1 MNPAQQLN
9 HNLLHSSLPFG
20 LPPVSPDKSL
30 KDLGYRRYLTLV
42 ILVGVIYFGAARL
55 GLTLAFFHPNVSPI
69 WPATGVAIAAVLLLG
84 YRIWPGILLGA
95 FLANLLTPIP
105 VAASGAIAVGNTME
119 ALAGGLMLRF
129 LDFDES
135 FARAKDVFKFLVISL
150 ICTIVSASIG
160 SFSLLLG
167 NAASWQ
173 DFGALWLTWWLGD
186 TIGALLVAP
195 LLLTWSGGSRHWLP
209 KKRYFEAALVLI
221 LLAASAMVT
230 FGGPFPV
237 RPKYYPLAWLTV
249 PFFLWAAFRLGR
261 RGATLATIT
270 TSIFAIWGTAHGLG
284 PFVSQTPND
293 SLLLL
298 QLYLGSNAITFL
310 FLVAA
315 VEERRHSEATL
326 RDGERRLAANLAI
339 TRILAES
346 PAVSVATPKILQ
358 TIGEKLGWDVGD
370 MWTPDDDAGVLRCL
384 TVWRAPTAKLDQFE
398 MASRELTFAPGV
410 GLPGRVWTSLKP
422 VWIPDVTKDSNFPR
436 AQIAGKEG
444 LHAALA
450 FPILSG
456 EKLLGVMEFFSHEIR
471 EPDDAL
477 LEMFSN
483 IGSQIGQF
491 MERRRAEESLLKSQ
505 AALRLAHKVSRAGTW
520 QWNLITNE
528 VEWSNEYYELLGL
541 KPAEVPAS
549 FEEWSRHVH
558 PDELPLVLKEH
569 ESALAERRDVSIE
582 LRMRRDG
589 EWRWFNR
596 TGRCLYDSEGKATS
610 MIGITFDVTERKRAE
625 EELRVSQAQLT
636 NMIGSAMD
644 AIITIDANQRVM
656 IFNAAAEKMFCCPAH
671 EAIGHSIDRFIPERF
686 HAAHRGHIRAFEE
699 TGVTDRSM
707 GALGALFGFRADGH
721 EFPIEASISQIE
733 VKGEKLFTVILRDIT
748 ERKRAEH
755 EHEQLLSS
763 EHAARTEAELANR
776 TKDEFLATVSHELR
790 TPLNAMVGWARMLR
804 AGKLDEDKV
813 NHAIEIIDRNAKAQA
828 KLIEDILDVSR
839 IVAGKVRLDPLPVEL
854 RQIIEAAVDSIRPAA
869 DSKQVQLKLDL
880 DSAMGMVSGDPAR
893 LQQVVWNL
901 LSNAIKFTPNDGQ
914 VEIQLK
920 EIGANVQISVS
931 DTGEGIMAEFLPHIF
946 DRFRQA
952 DSSTTRK
959 HSGLGLG
966 LAIVR
971 HLVELHHGTVDAYSA
986 GERQGARFTVT
997 LPIMRVHMKEPI
1009 EHYGLGDS
1017 ERKQSKV
1024 ALNGL
1029 RILYVEDDV
1038 DSRQALAAV
1047 LMQYDAEVRTVAT
1060 VHEALGLL
1068 TNWRPDLLI
1077 SDIGLP
1083 DEDGY
1088 DLIRKV
1094 RARQPEDGGTI
1105 PAIALTGYAGVSEHE
1120 LALSAGYQKYLV
1132 KPIKPENLAEIIG
1145 TIVGNG
1151 EV

>member
-1 MNPAQQLN
+1 
-9 HNLLHSSLPFG
+9 
-20 LPPVSPDKSL
+20 
-30 KDLGYRRYLTLV
+30 
-42 ILVGVIYFGAARL
+42 
-55 GLTLAFFHPNVSPI
+55 
-69 WPATGVAIAAVLLLG
+69 
-84 YRIWPGILLGA
+84 
-95 FLANLLTPIP
+95 
-105 VAASGAIAVGNTME
+105 
-119 ALAGGLMLRF
+119 
-129 LDFDES
+129 
-135 FARAKDVFKFLVISL
+135 
-150 ICTIVSASIG
+150 
-160 SFSLLLG
+160 
-167 NAASWQ
+167 
-173 DFGALWLTWWLGD
+173 
-186 TIGALLVAP
+186 
-195 LLLTWSGGSRHWLP
+195 
-209 KKRYFEAALVLI
+209 
-221 LLAASAMVT
+221 
-230 FGGPFPV
+230 
-237 RPKYYPLAWLTV
+237 
-249 PFFLWAAFRLGR
+249 
-261 RGATLATIT
+261 
-270 TSIFAIWGTAHGLG
+270 
-284 PFVSQTPND
+284 
-293 SLLLL
+293 
-298 QLYLGSNAITFL
+298 
-310 FLVAA
+310 
-315 VEERRHSEATL
+315 
-326 RDGERRLAANLAI
+326 
-339 TRILAES
+339 
-346 PAVSVATPKILQ
+346 
-358 TIGEKLGWDVGD
+358 
-370 MWTPDDDAGVLRCL
+370 
-384 TVWRAPTAKLDQFE
+384 
-398 MASRELTFAPGV
+398 
-410 GLPGRVWTSLKP
+410 
-422 VWIPDVTKDSNFPR
+422 
-436 AQIAGKEG
+436 
-444 LHAALA
+444 
-450 FPILSG
+450 
-456 EKLLGVMEFFSHEIR
+456 
-471 EPDDAL
+471 
-477 LEMFSN
+477 MFSN

-763 EHAARTEAELANR
+763 AHAARTEAELANR

-804 AGKLDEDKV
+804 AGKLDENKV

-1094 RARQPEDGGTI
+1094 RARQPEDGGAI
-1105 PAIALTGYAGVSEHE
+1105 PAIALTGYAGVSEHA

>member
-1 MNPAQQLN
+1 
-9 HNLLHSSLPFG
+9 
-20 LPPVSPDKSL
+20 
-30 KDLGYRRYLTLV
+30 
-42 ILVGVIYFGAARL
+42 
-55 GLTLAFFHPNVSPI
+55 
-69 WPATGVAIAAVLLLG
+69 
-84 YRIWPGILLGA
+84 
-95 FLANLLTPIP
+95 
-105 VAASGAIAVGNTME
+105 
-119 ALAGGLMLRF
+119 
-129 LDFDES
+129 
-135 FARAKDVFKFLVISL
+135 
-150 ICTIVSASIG
+150 
-160 SFSLLLG
+160 
-167 NAASWQ
+167 
-173 DFGALWLTWWLGD
+173 
-186 TIGALLVAP
+186 
-195 LLLTWSGGSRHWLP
+195 
-209 KKRYFEAALVLI
+209 
-221 LLAASAMVT
+221 
-230 FGGPFPV
+230 
-237 RPKYYPLAWLTV
+237 
-249 PFFLWAAFRLGR
+249 
-261 RGATLATIT
+261 
-270 TSIFAIWGTAHGLG
+270 
-284 PFVSQTPND
+284 
-293 SLLLL
+293 
-298 QLYLGSNAITFL
+298 
-310 FLVAA
+310 
-315 VEERRHSEATL
+315 
-326 RDGERRLAANLAI
+326 
-339 TRILAES
+339 
-346 PAVSVATPKILQ
+346 
-358 TIGEKLGWDVGD
+358 
-370 MWTPDDDAGVLRCL
+370 
-384 TVWRAPTAKLDQFE
+384 
-398 MASRELTFAPGV
+398 
-410 GLPGRVWTSLKP
+410 
-422 VWIPDVTKDSNFPR
+422 
-436 AQIAGKEG
+436 
-444 LHAALA
+444 
-450 FPILSG
+450 
-456 EKLLGVMEFFSHEIR
+456 
-471 EPDDAL
+471 
-477 LEMFSN
+477 
-483 IGSQIGQF
+483 
-491 MERRRAEESLLKSQ
+491 
-505 AALRLAHKVSRAGTW
+505 
-520 QWNLITNE
+520 
-528 VEWSNEYYELLGL
+528 
-541 KPAEVPAS
+541 
-549 FEEWSRHVH
+549 
-558 PDELPLVLKEH
+558 
-569 ESALAERRDVSIE
+569 
-582 LRMRRDG
+582 
-589 EWRWFNR
+589 
-596 TGRCLYDSEGKATS
+596 

-636 NMIGSAMD
+636 SMIGSAMD

-671 EAIGHSIDRFIPERF
+671 EAIGQSIDRFIPERF

-763 EHAARTEAELANR
+763 AHAARTEAELANR

-804 AGKLDEDKV
+804 AGKLDENKV

>member
-1 MNPAQQLN
+1 
-9 HNLLHSSLPFG
+9 
-20 LPPVSPDKSL
+20 
-30 KDLGYRRYLTLV
+30 
-42 ILVGVIYFGAARL
+42 
-55 GLTLAFFHPNVSPI
+55 
-69 WPATGVAIAAVLLLG
+69 
-84 YRIWPGILLGA
+84 
-95 FLANLLTPIP
+95 
-105 VAASGAIAVGNTME
+105 
-119 ALAGGLMLRF
+119 
-129 LDFDES
+129 
-135 FARAKDVFKFLVISL
+135 
-150 ICTIVSASIG
+150 
-160 SFSLLLG
+160 
-167 NAASWQ
+167 
-173 DFGALWLTWWLGD
+173 
-186 TIGALLVAP
+186 
-195 LLLTWSGGSRHWLP
+195 
-209 KKRYFEAALVLI
+209 
-221 LLAASAMVT
+221 
-230 FGGPFPV
+230 
-237 RPKYYPLAWLTV
+237 
-249 PFFLWAAFRLGR
+249 
-261 RGATLATIT
+261 
-270 TSIFAIWGTAHGLG
+270 
-284 PFVSQTPND
+284 
-293 SLLLL
+293 
-298 QLYLGSNAITFL
+298 
-310 FLVAA
+310 
-315 VEERRHSEATL
+315 
-326 RDGERRLAANLAI
+326 
-339 TRILAES
+339 
-346 PAVSVATPKILQ
+346 
-358 TIGEKLGWDVGD
+358 
-370 MWTPDDDAGVLRCL
+370 
-384 TVWRAPTAKLDQFE
+384 
-398 MASRELTFAPGV
+398 
-410 GLPGRVWTSLKP
+410 
-422 VWIPDVTKDSNFPR
+422 
-436 AQIAGKEG
+436 
-444 LHAALA
+444 
-450 FPILSG
+450 
-456 EKLLGVMEFFSHEIR
+456 
-471 EPDDAL
+471 
-477 LEMFSN
+477 
-483 IGSQIGQF
+483 
-491 MERRRAEESLLKSQ
+491 
-505 AALRLAHKVSRAGTW
+505 
-520 QWNLITNE
+520 
-528 VEWSNEYYELLGL
+528 
-541 KPAEVPAS
+541 
-549 FEEWSRHVH
+549 
-558 PDELPLVLKEH
+558 
-569 ESALAERRDVSIE
+569 
-582 LRMRRDG
+582 
-589 EWRWFNR
+589 
-596 TGRCLYDSEGKATS
+596 
-610 MIGITFDVTERKRAE
+610 
-625 EELRVSQAQLT
+625 
-636 NMIGSAMD
+636 
-644 AIITIDANQRVM
+644 
-656 IFNAAAEKMFCCPAH
+656 
-671 EAIGHSIDRFIPERF
+671 
-686 HAAHRGHIRAFEE
+686 
-699 TGVTDRSM
+699 
-707 GALGALFGFRADGH
+707 
-721 EFPIEASISQIE
+721 

-763 EHAARTEAELANR
+763 AHAARTEAELANR

-1105 PAIALTGYAGVSEHE
+1105 PAIALTGYAGVSEHA

>member
-1 MNPAQQLN
+1 
-9 HNLLHSSLPFG
+9 
-20 LPPVSPDKSL
+20 
-30 KDLGYRRYLTLV
+30 
-42 ILVGVIYFGAARL
+42 
-55 GLTLAFFHPNVSPI
+55 
-69 WPATGVAIAAVLLLG
+69 
-84 YRIWPGILLGA
+84 
-95 FLANLLTPIP
+95 
-105 VAASGAIAVGNTME
+105 
-119 ALAGGLMLRF
+119 
-129 LDFDES
+129 
-135 FARAKDVFKFLVISL
+135 
-150 ICTIVSASIG
+150 
-160 SFSLLLG
+160 
-167 NAASWQ
+167 
-173 DFGALWLTWWLGD
+173 
-186 TIGALLVAP
+186 
-195 LLLTWSGGSRHWLP
+195 
-209 KKRYFEAALVLI
+209 
-221 LLAASAMVT
+221 
-230 FGGPFPV
+230 
-237 RPKYYPLAWLTV
+237 
-249 PFFLWAAFRLGR
+249 
-261 RGATLATIT
+261 
-270 TSIFAIWGTAHGLG
+270 
-284 PFVSQTPND
+284 
-293 SLLLL
+293 
-298 QLYLGSNAITFL
+298 
-310 FLVAA
+310 
-315 VEERRHSEATL
+315 
-326 RDGERRLAANLAI
+326 
-339 TRILAES
+339 
-346 PAVSVATPKILQ
+346 
-358 TIGEKLGWDVGD
+358 
-370 MWTPDDDAGVLRCL
+370 
-384 TVWRAPTAKLDQFE
+384 
-398 MASRELTFAPGV
+398 
-410 GLPGRVWTSLKP
+410 
-422 VWIPDVTKDSNFPR
+422 
-436 AQIAGKEG
+436 
-444 LHAALA
+444 
-450 FPILSG
+450 
-456 EKLLGVMEFFSHEIR
+456 
-471 EPDDAL
+471 
-477 LEMFSN
+477 
-483 IGSQIGQF
+483 
-491 MERRRAEESLLKSQ
+491 
-505 AALRLAHKVSRAGTW
+505 
-520 QWNLITNE
+520 
-528 VEWSNEYYELLGL
+528 
-541 KPAEVPAS
+541 
-549 FEEWSRHVH
+549 
-558 PDELPLVLKEH
+558 
-569 ESALAERRDVSIE
+569 
-582 LRMRRDG
+582 
-589 EWRWFNR
+589 
-596 TGRCLYDSEGKATS
+596 

-671 EAIGHSIDRFIPERF
+671 EAIGQSIDRFIPERF

-959 HSGLGLG
+959 HGGLGLG

-986 GERQGARFTVT
+986 GQRQGARFTVT
-997 LPIMRVHMKEPI
+997 LPIMRVHMKEPV

>member
-1 MNPAQQLN
+1 
-9 HNLLHSSLPFG
+9 
-20 LPPVSPDKSL
+20 
-30 KDLGYRRYLTLV
+30 
-42 ILVGVIYFGAARL
+42 
-55 GLTLAFFHPNVSPI
+55 
-69 WPATGVAIAAVLLLG
+69 
-84 YRIWPGILLGA
+84 
-95 FLANLLTPIP
+95 
-105 VAASGAIAVGNTME
+105 
-119 ALAGGLMLRF
+119 
-129 LDFDES
+129 
-135 FARAKDVFKFLVISL
+135 
-150 ICTIVSASIG
+150 
-160 SFSLLLG
+160 
-167 NAASWQ
+167 
-173 DFGALWLTWWLGD
+173 
-186 TIGALLVAP
+186 
-195 LLLTWSGGSRHWLP
+195 
-209 KKRYFEAALVLI
+209 
-221 LLAASAMVT
+221 
-230 FGGPFPV
+230 
-237 RPKYYPLAWLTV
+237 
-249 PFFLWAAFRLGR
+249 
-261 RGATLATIT
+261 
-270 TSIFAIWGTAHGLG
+270 
-284 PFVSQTPND
+284 
-293 SLLLL
+293 
-298 QLYLGSNAITFL
+298 
-310 FLVAA
+310 
-315 VEERRHSEATL
+315 
-326 RDGERRLAANLAI
+326 
-339 TRILAES
+339 
-346 PAVSVATPKILQ
+346 
-358 TIGEKLGWDVGD
+358 
-370 MWTPDDDAGVLRCL
+370 
-384 TVWRAPTAKLDQFE
+384 
-398 MASRELTFAPGV
+398 
-410 GLPGRVWTSLKP
+410 
-422 VWIPDVTKDSNFPR
+422 
-436 AQIAGKEG
+436 
-444 LHAALA
+444 
-450 FPILSG
+450 
-456 EKLLGVMEFFSHEIR
+456 
-471 EPDDAL
+471 
-477 LEMFSN
+477 
-483 IGSQIGQF
+483 
-491 MERRRAEESLLKSQ
+491 
-505 AALRLAHKVSRAGTW
+505 
-520 QWNLITNE
+520 
-528 VEWSNEYYELLGL
+528 
-541 KPAEVPAS
+541 
-549 FEEWSRHVH
+549 
-558 PDELPLVLKEH
+558 
-569 ESALAERRDVSIE
+569 
-582 LRMRRDG
+582 
-589 EWRWFNR
+589 
-596 TGRCLYDSEGKATS
+596 

-763 EHAARTEAELANR
+763 AHAARTEAELANR

-1105 PAIALTGYAGVSEHE
+1105 PAIALTGYAGVSEHA

>member
-1 MNPAQQLN
+1 
-9 HNLLHSSLPFG
+9 
-20 LPPVSPDKSL
+20 
-30 KDLGYRRYLTLV
+30 
-42 ILVGVIYFGAARL
+42 
-55 GLTLAFFHPNVSPI
+55 
-69 WPATGVAIAAVLLLG
+69 
-84 YRIWPGILLGA
+84 
-95 FLANLLTPIP
+95 
-105 VAASGAIAVGNTME
+105 
-119 ALAGGLMLRF
+119 
-129 LDFDES
+129 
-135 FARAKDVFKFLVISL
+135 
-150 ICTIVSASIG
+150 
-160 SFSLLLG
+160 
-167 NAASWQ
+167 
-173 DFGALWLTWWLGD
+173 
-186 TIGALLVAP
+186 
-195 LLLTWSGGSRHWLP
+195 
-209 KKRYFEAALVLI
+209 
-221 LLAASAMVT
+221 
-230 FGGPFPV
+230 
-237 RPKYYPLAWLTV
+237 
-249 PFFLWAAFRLGR
+249 
-261 RGATLATIT
+261 
-270 TSIFAIWGTAHGLG
+270 
-284 PFVSQTPND
+284 
-293 SLLLL
+293 
-298 QLYLGSNAITFL
+298 
-310 FLVAA
+310 
-315 VEERRHSEATL
+315 
-326 RDGERRLAANLAI
+326 
-339 TRILAES
+339 
-346 PAVSVATPKILQ
+346 
-358 TIGEKLGWDVGD
+358 
-370 MWTPDDDAGVLRCL
+370 
-384 TVWRAPTAKLDQFE
+384 
-398 MASRELTFAPGV
+398 
-410 GLPGRVWTSLKP
+410 
-422 VWIPDVTKDSNFPR
+422 
-436 AQIAGKEG
+436 
-444 LHAALA
+444 
-450 FPILSG
+450 
-456 EKLLGVMEFFSHEIR
+456 
-471 EPDDAL
+471 
-477 LEMFSN
+477 
-483 IGSQIGQF
+483 
-491 MERRRAEESLLKSQ
+491 
-505 AALRLAHKVSRAGTW
+505 
-520 QWNLITNE
+520 
-528 VEWSNEYYELLGL
+528 
-541 KPAEVPAS
+541 
-549 FEEWSRHVH
+549 
-558 PDELPLVLKEH
+558 
-569 ESALAERRDVSIE
+569 
-582 LRMRRDG
+582 
-589 EWRWFNR
+589 
-596 TGRCLYDSEGKATS
+596 
-610 MIGITFDVTERKRAE
+610 
-625 EELRVSQAQLT
+625 
-636 NMIGSAMD
+636 
-644 AIITIDANQRVM
+644 
-656 IFNAAAEKMFCCPAH
+656 
-671 EAIGHSIDRFIPERF
+671 
-686 HAAHRGHIRAFEE
+686 
-699 TGVTDRSM
+699 
-707 GALGALFGFRADGH
+707 
-721 EFPIEASISQIE
+721 
-733 VKGEKLFTVILRDIT
+733 LRDIT

-763 EHAARTEAELANR
+763 AHAARTEAELANR

-804 AGKLDEDKV
+804 AGKLDENKV

>member
-1 MNPAQQLN
+1 
-9 HNLLHSSLPFG
+9 
-20 LPPVSPDKSL
+20 
-30 KDLGYRRYLTLV
+30 
-42 ILVGVIYFGAARL
+42 
-55 GLTLAFFHPNVSPI
+55 
-69 WPATGVAIAAVLLLG
+69 
-84 YRIWPGILLGA
+84 
-95 FLANLLTPIP
+95 
-105 VAASGAIAVGNTME
+105 
-119 ALAGGLMLRF
+119 
-129 LDFDES
+129 
-135 FARAKDVFKFLVISL
+135 
-150 ICTIVSASIG
+150 
-160 SFSLLLG
+160 
-167 NAASWQ
+167 
-173 DFGALWLTWWLGD
+173 
-186 TIGALLVAP
+186 
-195 LLLTWSGGSRHWLP
+195 
-209 KKRYFEAALVLI
+209 
-221 LLAASAMVT
+221 
-230 FGGPFPV
+230 
-237 RPKYYPLAWLTV
+237 
-249 PFFLWAAFRLGR
+249 
-261 RGATLATIT
+261 
-270 TSIFAIWGTAHGLG
+270 
-284 PFVSQTPND
+284 
-293 SLLLL
+293 
-298 QLYLGSNAITFL
+298 
-310 FLVAA
+310 
-315 VEERRHSEATL
+315 
-326 RDGERRLAANLAI
+326 
-339 TRILAES
+339 
-346 PAVSVATPKILQ
+346 
-358 TIGEKLGWDVGD
+358 
-370 MWTPDDDAGVLRCL
+370 
-384 TVWRAPTAKLDQFE
+384 
-398 MASRELTFAPGV
+398 
-410 GLPGRVWTSLKP
+410 
-422 VWIPDVTKDSNFPR
+422 
-436 AQIAGKEG
+436 
-444 LHAALA
+444 
-450 FPILSG
+450 
-456 EKLLGVMEFFSHEIR
+456 
-471 EPDDAL
+471 
-477 LEMFSN
+477 
-483 IGSQIGQF
+483 
-491 MERRRAEESLLKSQ
+491 
-505 AALRLAHKVSRAGTW
+505 
-520 QWNLITNE
+520 
-528 VEWSNEYYELLGL
+528 
-541 KPAEVPAS
+541 
-549 FEEWSRHVH
+549 
-558 PDELPLVLKEH
+558 
-569 ESALAERRDVSIE
+569 
-582 LRMRRDG
+582 
-589 EWRWFNR
+589 
-596 TGRCLYDSEGKATS
+596 

-671 EAIGHSIDRFIPERF
+671 EAIGQSIDRFIPERF

-763 EHAARTEAELANR
+763 AHAARTEAELANR

-804 AGKLDEDKV
+804 AGKLDENKV

>member
-1 MNPAQQLN
+1 
-9 HNLLHSSLPFG
+9 
-20 LPPVSPDKSL
+20 
-30 KDLGYRRYLTLV
+30 
-42 ILVGVIYFGAARL
+42 
-55 GLTLAFFHPNVSPI
+55 
-69 WPATGVAIAAVLLLG
+69 
-84 YRIWPGILLGA
+84 
-95 FLANLLTPIP
+95 
-105 VAASGAIAVGNTME
+105 
-119 ALAGGLMLRF
+119 
-129 LDFDES
+129 
-135 FARAKDVFKFLVISL
+135 
-150 ICTIVSASIG
+150 
-160 SFSLLLG
+160 
-167 NAASWQ
+167 
-173 DFGALWLTWWLGD
+173 
-186 TIGALLVAP
+186 
-195 LLLTWSGGSRHWLP
+195 
-209 KKRYFEAALVLI
+209 
-221 LLAASAMVT
+221 
-230 FGGPFPV
+230 
-237 RPKYYPLAWLTV
+237 
-249 PFFLWAAFRLGR
+249 
-261 RGATLATIT
+261 
-270 TSIFAIWGTAHGLG
+270 
-284 PFVSQTPND
+284 
-293 SLLLL
+293 
-298 QLYLGSNAITFL
+298 
-310 FLVAA
+310 
-315 VEERRHSEATL
+315 
-326 RDGERRLAANLAI
+326 
-339 TRILAES
+339 
-346 PAVSVATPKILQ
+346 
-358 TIGEKLGWDVGD
+358 
-370 MWTPDDDAGVLRCL
+370 
-384 TVWRAPTAKLDQFE
+384 
-398 MASRELTFAPGV
+398 
-410 GLPGRVWTSLKP
+410 
-422 VWIPDVTKDSNFPR
+422 
-436 AQIAGKEG
+436 
-444 LHAALA
+444 
-450 FPILSG
+450 
-456 EKLLGVMEFFSHEIR
+456 
-471 EPDDAL
+471 
-477 LEMFSN
+477 
-483 IGSQIGQF
+483 
-491 MERRRAEESLLKSQ
+491 
-505 AALRLAHKVSRAGTW
+505 
-520 QWNLITNE
+520 
-528 VEWSNEYYELLGL
+528 
-541 KPAEVPAS
+541 
-549 FEEWSRHVH
+549 
-558 PDELPLVLKEH
+558 
-569 ESALAERRDVSIE
+569 
-582 LRMRRDG
+582 
-589 EWRWFNR
+589 
-596 TGRCLYDSEGKATS
+596 

-671 EAIGHSIDRFIPERF
+671 DAIGHSIDRFIPERF

-763 EHAARTEAELANR
+763 AHAARTEAELANR

-804 AGKLDEDKV
+804 AGKLDENKV

-880 DSAMGMVSGDPAR
+880 DSAMGMVSGDAAR

-997 LPIMRVHMKEPI
+997 LPIMRVHMKEPV

>member
-1 MNPAQQLN
+1 
-9 HNLLHSSLPFG
+9 
-20 LPPVSPDKSL
+20 
-30 KDLGYRRYLTLV
+30 
-42 ILVGVIYFGAARL
+42 
-55 GLTLAFFHPNVSPI
+55 
-69 WPATGVAIAAVLLLG
+69 
-84 YRIWPGILLGA
+84 
-95 FLANLLTPIP
+95 
-105 VAASGAIAVGNTME
+105 
-119 ALAGGLMLRF
+119 
-129 LDFDES
+129 
-135 FARAKDVFKFLVISL
+135 
-150 ICTIVSASIG
+150 
-160 SFSLLLG
+160 
-167 NAASWQ
+167 
-173 DFGALWLTWWLGD
+173 
-186 TIGALLVAP
+186 
-195 LLLTWSGGSRHWLP
+195 
-209 KKRYFEAALVLI
+209 
-221 LLAASAMVT
+221 
-230 FGGPFPV
+230 
-237 RPKYYPLAWLTV
+237 
-249 PFFLWAAFRLGR
+249 
-261 RGATLATIT
+261 
-270 TSIFAIWGTAHGLG
+270 
-284 PFVSQTPND
+284 
-293 SLLLL
+293 
-298 QLYLGSNAITFL
+298 
-310 FLVAA
+310 
-315 VEERRHSEATL
+315 
-326 RDGERRLAANLAI
+326 
-339 TRILAES
+339 
-346 PAVSVATPKILQ
+346 
-358 TIGEKLGWDVGD
+358 
-370 MWTPDDDAGVLRCL
+370 
-384 TVWRAPTAKLDQFE
+384 
-398 MASRELTFAPGV
+398 
-410 GLPGRVWTSLKP
+410 
-422 VWIPDVTKDSNFPR
+422 
-436 AQIAGKEG
+436 
-444 LHAALA
+444 
-450 FPILSG
+450 
-456 EKLLGVMEFFSHEIR
+456 
-471 EPDDAL
+471 
-477 LEMFSN
+477 
-483 IGSQIGQF
+483 
-491 MERRRAEESLLKSQ
+491 
-505 AALRLAHKVSRAGTW
+505 
-520 QWNLITNE
+520 
-528 VEWSNEYYELLGL
+528 
-541 KPAEVPAS
+541 
-549 FEEWSRHVH
+549 
-558 PDELPLVLKEH
+558 
-569 ESALAERRDVSIE
+569 
-582 LRMRRDG
+582 
-589 EWRWFNR
+589 
-596 TGRCLYDSEGKATS
+596 

-763 EHAARTEAELANR
+763 AHAARTEAELANR

>member
-1 MNPAQQLN
+1 
-9 HNLLHSSLPFG
+9 
-20 LPPVSPDKSL
+20 
-30 KDLGYRRYLTLV
+30 
-42 ILVGVIYFGAARL
+42 
-55 GLTLAFFHPNVSPI
+55 
-69 WPATGVAIAAVLLLG
+69 
-84 YRIWPGILLGA
+84 
-95 FLANLLTPIP
+95 
-105 VAASGAIAVGNTME
+105 
-119 ALAGGLMLRF
+119 
-129 LDFDES
+129 
-135 FARAKDVFKFLVISL
+135 
-150 ICTIVSASIG
+150 
-160 SFSLLLG
+160 
-167 NAASWQ
+167 
-173 DFGALWLTWWLGD
+173 
-186 TIGALLVAP
+186 
-195 LLLTWSGGSRHWLP
+195 
-209 KKRYFEAALVLI
+209 
-221 LLAASAMVT
+221 
-230 FGGPFPV
+230 
-237 RPKYYPLAWLTV
+237 
-249 PFFLWAAFRLGR
+249 
-261 RGATLATIT
+261 
-270 TSIFAIWGTAHGLG
+270 
-284 PFVSQTPND
+284 
-293 SLLLL
+293 
-298 QLYLGSNAITFL
+298 
-310 FLVAA
+310 
-315 VEERRHSEATL
+315 
-326 RDGERRLAANLAI
+326 
-339 TRILAES
+339 
-346 PAVSVATPKILQ
+346 
-358 TIGEKLGWDVGD
+358 
-370 MWTPDDDAGVLRCL
+370 
-384 TVWRAPTAKLDQFE
+384 
-398 MASRELTFAPGV
+398 
-410 GLPGRVWTSLKP
+410 
-422 VWIPDVTKDSNFPR
+422 
-436 AQIAGKEG
+436 
-444 LHAALA
+444 
-450 FPILSG
+450 
-456 EKLLGVMEFFSHEIR
+456 
-471 EPDDAL
+471 
-477 LEMFSN
+477 
-483 IGSQIGQF
+483 
-491 MERRRAEESLLKSQ
+491 
-505 AALRLAHKVSRAGTW
+505 
-520 QWNLITNE
+520 
-528 VEWSNEYYELLGL
+528 
-541 KPAEVPAS
+541 
-549 FEEWSRHVH
+549 
-558 PDELPLVLKEH
+558 
-569 ESALAERRDVSIE
+569 
-582 LRMRRDG
+582 
-589 EWRWFNR
+589 
-596 TGRCLYDSEGKATS
+596 

-671 EAIGHSIDRFIPERF
+671 DAIGQSIDRFIPERF

-1105 PAIALTGYAGVSEHE
+1105 PAIALTGYAGVSEHA

>member
-1 MNPAQQLN
+1 
-9 HNLLHSSLPFG
+9 
-20 LPPVSPDKSL
+20 
-30 KDLGYRRYLTLV
+30 
-42 ILVGVIYFGAARL
+42 
-55 GLTLAFFHPNVSPI
+55 
-69 WPATGVAIAAVLLLG
+69 
-84 YRIWPGILLGA
+84 
-95 FLANLLTPIP
+95 
-105 VAASGAIAVGNTME
+105 
-119 ALAGGLMLRF
+119 
-129 LDFDES
+129 
-135 FARAKDVFKFLVISL
+135 
-150 ICTIVSASIG
+150 
-160 SFSLLLG
+160 
-167 NAASWQ
+167 
-173 DFGALWLTWWLGD
+173 
-186 TIGALLVAP
+186 
-195 LLLTWSGGSRHWLP
+195 
-209 KKRYFEAALVLI
+209 
-221 LLAASAMVT
+221 
-230 FGGPFPV
+230 
-237 RPKYYPLAWLTV
+237 
-249 PFFLWAAFRLGR
+249 
-261 RGATLATIT
+261 
-270 TSIFAIWGTAHGLG
+270 
-284 PFVSQTPND
+284 
-293 SLLLL
+293 
-298 QLYLGSNAITFL
+298 
-310 FLVAA
+310 
-315 VEERRHSEATL
+315 
-326 RDGERRLAANLAI
+326 
-339 TRILAES
+339 
-346 PAVSVATPKILQ
+346 
-358 TIGEKLGWDVGD
+358 
-370 MWTPDDDAGVLRCL
+370 
-384 TVWRAPTAKLDQFE
+384 
-398 MASRELTFAPGV
+398 
-410 GLPGRVWTSLKP
+410 
-422 VWIPDVTKDSNFPR
+422 
-436 AQIAGKEG
+436 
-444 LHAALA
+444 
-450 FPILSG
+450 
-456 EKLLGVMEFFSHEIR
+456 
-471 EPDDAL
+471 
-477 LEMFSN
+477 
-483 IGSQIGQF
+483 
-491 MERRRAEESLLKSQ
+491 
-505 AALRLAHKVSRAGTW
+505 
-520 QWNLITNE
+520 LITNE

-763 EHAARTEAELANR
+763 AHAARTEAELANR

>member
-1 MNPAQQLN
+1 
-9 HNLLHSSLPFG
+9 
-20 LPPVSPDKSL
+20 
-30 KDLGYRRYLTLV
+30 
-42 ILVGVIYFGAARL
+42 
-55 GLTLAFFHPNVSPI
+55 
-69 WPATGVAIAAVLLLG
+69 
-84 YRIWPGILLGA
+84 
-95 FLANLLTPIP
+95 
-105 VAASGAIAVGNTME
+105 
-119 ALAGGLMLRF
+119 
-129 LDFDES
+129 
-135 FARAKDVFKFLVISL
+135 
-150 ICTIVSASIG
+150 
-160 SFSLLLG
+160 
-167 NAASWQ
+167 
-173 DFGALWLTWWLGD
+173 
-186 TIGALLVAP
+186 
-195 LLLTWSGGSRHWLP
+195 
-209 KKRYFEAALVLI
+209 
-221 LLAASAMVT
+221 
-230 FGGPFPV
+230 
-237 RPKYYPLAWLTV
+237 
-249 PFFLWAAFRLGR
+249 
-261 RGATLATIT
+261 
-270 TSIFAIWGTAHGLG
+270 
-284 PFVSQTPND
+284 
-293 SLLLL
+293 
-298 QLYLGSNAITFL
+298 
-310 FLVAA
+310 
-315 VEERRHSEATL
+315 
-326 RDGERRLAANLAI
+326 
-339 TRILAES
+339 
-346 PAVSVATPKILQ
+346 
-358 TIGEKLGWDVGD
+358 
-370 MWTPDDDAGVLRCL
+370 
-384 TVWRAPTAKLDQFE
+384 
-398 MASRELTFAPGV
+398 
-410 GLPGRVWTSLKP
+410 
-422 VWIPDVTKDSNFPR
+422 
-436 AQIAGKEG
+436 
-444 LHAALA
+444 
-450 FPILSG
+450 
-456 EKLLGVMEFFSHEIR
+456 
-471 EPDDAL
+471 
-477 LEMFSN
+477 
-483 IGSQIGQF
+483 
-491 MERRRAEESLLKSQ
+491 
-505 AALRLAHKVSRAGTW
+505 
-520 QWNLITNE
+520 
-528 VEWSNEYYELLGL
+528 
-541 KPAEVPAS
+541 
-549 FEEWSRHVH
+549 
-558 PDELPLVLKEH
+558 
-569 ESALAERRDVSIE
+569 
-582 LRMRRDG
+582 
-589 EWRWFNR
+589 
-596 TGRCLYDSEGKATS
+596 

-636 NMIGSAMD
+636 SMIGSAMD

-671 EAIGHSIDRFIPERF
+671 EAIGQSIDRFIPERF

-1094 RARQPEDGGTI
+1094 RARQPEDGGAI
-1105 PAIALTGYAGVSEHE
+1105 PAIALTGYAGVSEHA

>member
-1 MNPAQQLN
+1 M
-9 HNLLHSSLPFG
+9 
-20 LPPVSPDKSL
+20 
-30 KDLGYRRYLTLV
+30 
-42 ILVGVIYFGAARL
+42 
-55 GLTLAFFHPNVSPI
+55 
-69 WPATGVAIAAVLLLG
+69 
-84 YRIWPGILLGA
+84 
-95 FLANLLTPIP
+95 
-105 VAASGAIAVGNTME
+105 
-119 ALAGGLMLRF
+119 
-129 LDFDES
+129 
-135 FARAKDVFKFLVISL
+135 
-150 ICTIVSASIG
+150 
-160 SFSLLLG
+160 
-167 NAASWQ
+167 
-173 DFGALWLTWWLGD
+173 
-186 TIGALLVAP
+186 
-195 LLLTWSGGSRHWLP
+195 
-209 KKRYFEAALVLI
+209 
-221 LLAASAMVT
+221 
-230 FGGPFPV
+230 
-237 RPKYYPLAWLTV
+237 
-249 PFFLWAAFRLGR
+249 
-261 RGATLATIT
+261 
-270 TSIFAIWGTAHGLG
+270 
-284 PFVSQTPND
+284 
-293 SLLLL
+293 
-298 QLYLGSNAITFL
+298 
-310 FLVAA
+310 
-315 VEERRHSEATL
+315 
-326 RDGERRLAANLAI
+326 
-339 TRILAES
+339 
-346 PAVSVATPKILQ
+346 
-358 TIGEKLGWDVGD
+358 
-370 MWTPDDDAGVLRCL
+370 
-384 TVWRAPTAKLDQFE
+384 
-398 MASRELTFAPGV
+398 
-410 GLPGRVWTSLKP
+410 
-422 VWIPDVTKDSNFPR
+422 
-436 AQIAGKEG
+436 
-444 LHAALA
+444 
-450 FPILSG
+450 
-456 EKLLGVMEFFSHEIR
+456 
-471 EPDDAL
+471 
-477 LEMFSN
+477 
-483 IGSQIGQF
+483 
-491 MERRRAEESLLKSQ
+491 
-505 AALRLAHKVSRAGTW
+505 
-520 QWNLITNE
+520 
-528 VEWSNEYYELLGL
+528 
-541 KPAEVPAS
+541 
-549 FEEWSRHVH
+549 
-558 PDELPLVLKEH
+558 
-569 ESALAERRDVSIE
+569 
-582 LRMRRDG
+582 
-589 EWRWFNR
+589 
-596 TGRCLYDSEGKATS
+596 
-610 MIGITFDVTERKRAE
+610 
-625 EELRVSQAQLT
+625 
-636 NMIGSAMD
+636 
-644 AIITIDANQRVM
+644 
-656 IFNAAAEKMFCCPAH
+656 
-671 EAIGHSIDRFIPERF
+671 
-686 HAAHRGHIRAFEE
+686 
-699 TGVTDRSM
+699 
-707 GALGALFGFRADGH
+707 
-721 EFPIEASISQIE
+721 
-733 VKGEKLFTVILRDIT
+733 
-748 ERKRAEH
+748 RAEH

-763 EHAARTEAELANR
+763 AHAARTEAELANR

-986 GERQGARFTVT
+986 GQRQGARFTVT

>member
-1 MNPAQQLN
+1 
-9 HNLLHSSLPFG
+9 
-20 LPPVSPDKSL
+20 
-30 KDLGYRRYLTLV
+30 
-42 ILVGVIYFGAARL
+42 
-55 GLTLAFFHPNVSPI
+55 
-69 WPATGVAIAAVLLLG
+69 
-84 YRIWPGILLGA
+84 
-95 FLANLLTPIP
+95 
-105 VAASGAIAVGNTME
+105 
-119 ALAGGLMLRF
+119 
-129 LDFDES
+129 
-135 FARAKDVFKFLVISL
+135 
-150 ICTIVSASIG
+150 
-160 SFSLLLG
+160 
-167 NAASWQ
+167 
-173 DFGALWLTWWLGD
+173 
-186 TIGALLVAP
+186 
-195 LLLTWSGGSRHWLP
+195 
-209 KKRYFEAALVLI
+209 
-221 LLAASAMVT
+221 
-230 FGGPFPV
+230 
-237 RPKYYPLAWLTV
+237 
-249 PFFLWAAFRLGR
+249 
-261 RGATLATIT
+261 
-270 TSIFAIWGTAHGLG
+270 
-284 PFVSQTPND
+284 
-293 SLLLL
+293 
-298 QLYLGSNAITFL
+298 
-310 FLVAA
+310 
-315 VEERRHSEATL
+315 
-326 RDGERRLAANLAI
+326 
-339 TRILAES
+339 
-346 PAVSVATPKILQ
+346 
-358 TIGEKLGWDVGD
+358 
-370 MWTPDDDAGVLRCL
+370 
-384 TVWRAPTAKLDQFE
+384 
-398 MASRELTFAPGV
+398 
-410 GLPGRVWTSLKP
+410 
-422 VWIPDVTKDSNFPR
+422 
-436 AQIAGKEG
+436 
-444 LHAALA
+444 
-450 FPILSG
+450 
-456 EKLLGVMEFFSHEIR
+456 
-471 EPDDAL
+471 
-477 LEMFSN
+477 MFSN

-505 AALRLAHKVSRAGTW
+505 AALRLAHKVGRAGTW

-582 LRMRRDG
+582 FRMRRDG

-763 EHAARTEAELANR
+763 AHAARTEAELANR

-880 DSAMGMVSGDPAR
+880 DSAMGMVSGDPTR

-901 LSNAIKFTPNDGQ
+901 LSNAIKFTPSGGQ

>member
-1 MNPAQQLN
+1 
-9 HNLLHSSLPFG
+9 
-20 LPPVSPDKSL
+20 
-30 KDLGYRRYLTLV
+30 
-42 ILVGVIYFGAARL
+42 
-55 GLTLAFFHPNVSPI
+55 
-69 WPATGVAIAAVLLLG
+69 
-84 YRIWPGILLGA
+84 
-95 FLANLLTPIP
+95 
-105 VAASGAIAVGNTME
+105 
-119 ALAGGLMLRF
+119 
-129 LDFDES
+129 
-135 FARAKDVFKFLVISL
+135 
-150 ICTIVSASIG
+150 
-160 SFSLLLG
+160 
-167 NAASWQ
+167 
-173 DFGALWLTWWLGD
+173 
-186 TIGALLVAP
+186 
-195 LLLTWSGGSRHWLP
+195 
-209 KKRYFEAALVLI
+209 
-221 LLAASAMVT
+221 
-230 FGGPFPV
+230 
-237 RPKYYPLAWLTV
+237 
-249 PFFLWAAFRLGR
+249 
-261 RGATLATIT
+261 
-270 TSIFAIWGTAHGLG
+270 
-284 PFVSQTPND
+284 
-293 SLLLL
+293 
-298 QLYLGSNAITFL
+298 
-310 FLVAA
+310 
-315 VEERRHSEATL
+315 
-326 RDGERRLAANLAI
+326 
-339 TRILAES
+339 
-346 PAVSVATPKILQ
+346 
-358 TIGEKLGWDVGD
+358 
-370 MWTPDDDAGVLRCL
+370 
-384 TVWRAPTAKLDQFE
+384 
-398 MASRELTFAPGV
+398 
-410 GLPGRVWTSLKP
+410 
-422 VWIPDVTKDSNFPR
+422 
-436 AQIAGKEG
+436 
-444 LHAALA
+444 
-450 FPILSG
+450 
-456 EKLLGVMEFFSHEIR
+456 
-471 EPDDAL
+471 
-477 LEMFSN
+477 
-483 IGSQIGQF
+483 
-491 MERRRAEESLLKSQ
+491 
-505 AALRLAHKVSRAGTW
+505 
-520 QWNLITNE
+520 
-528 VEWSNEYYELLGL
+528 
-541 KPAEVPAS
+541 
-549 FEEWSRHVH
+549 
-558 PDELPLVLKEH
+558 
-569 ESALAERRDVSIE
+569 
-582 LRMRRDG
+582 
-589 EWRWFNR
+589 
-596 TGRCLYDSEGKATS
+596 

-671 EAIGHSIDRFIPERF
+671 DAIGQSIDRFIPERF

-763 EHAARTEAELANR
+763 AHAARTEAELANR

-1105 PAIALTGYAGVSEHE
+1105 PAIALTGYAGVSEHA